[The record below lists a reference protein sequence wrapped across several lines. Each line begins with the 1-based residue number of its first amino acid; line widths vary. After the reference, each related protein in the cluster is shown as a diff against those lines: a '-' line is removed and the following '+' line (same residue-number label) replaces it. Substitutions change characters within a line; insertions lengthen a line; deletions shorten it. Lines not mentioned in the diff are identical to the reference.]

1 MLLNIEGDLC
11 NIKETD
17 YFENA
22 NYSIWWEGLI
32 FIPGILSGR
41 DSIKHFFDLVNN
53 SGLSSATEAL
63 SGFFSCILFVKK
75 KEEYYAFTDNSRSSN
90 IFYNNK
96 CISTSF
102 IDLVKY
108 SLPSKGDLDFSS
120 IIEFIITGQVFNNNT
135 FFDNIKNIRANEIL
149 VIDSKGISS
158 RIKKLENIYEK
169 DMSVDDFLKEMK
181 KIAFSLKNKKIS
193 IDLTGG
199 IDSRLLTLILQNNG
213 LQFET
218 AISGCHGHPDIEI
231 SKEVSKVLG
240 LQHYIT
246 YHQVNSET
254 IFKELKEVF
263 IYYDG
268 LTDIIEKHILY
279 QFFKDRK
286 SRGIEVSI
294 SGGGGELYKDA
305 GWWRVAATTI
315 FKTNWKNIII
325 KNLVYSGL
333 VGWGFDPKL
342 SCFLFS
348 NKFKSICFNYKNNLY
363 SHISNEYC
371 YNSRFKI
378 ADKIFYEYSVRSPRY
393 VRGNKSILYSPLL
406 ERKIVPYGI
415 SMNWKER
422 LLARNYRKII
432 TKLKKPIARI
442 KTTKANTSISSE
454 FGYIISDIIKICNE
468 LGSNNLRKNKIKLNF
483 DNRIFAIAKQI
494 VKNNH
499 YIDCLK
505 NIGLLDH
512 DLKIVDIPNKYIG
525 RIITL
530 GMLVE
535 FIWNK

>member
-1 MLLNIEGDLC
+1 MC
-11 NIKETD
+11 
-17 YFENA
+17 
-22 NYSIWWEGLI
+22 
-32 FIPGILSGR
+32 
-41 DSIKHFFDLVNN
+41 
-53 SGLSSATEAL
+53 
-63 SGFFSCILFVKK
+63 
-75 KEEYYAFTDNSRSSN
+75 
-90 IFYNNK
+90 
-96 CISTSF
+96 
-102 IDLVKY
+102 
-108 SLPSKGDLDFSS
+108 
-120 IIEFIITGQVFNNNT
+120 
-135 FFDNIKNIRANEIL
+135 
-149 VIDSKGISS
+149 
-158 RIKKLENIYEK
+158 
-169 DMSVDDFLKEMK
+169 
-181 KIAFSLKNKKIS
+181 
-193 IDLTGG
+193 
-199 IDSRLLTLILQNNG
+199 
-213 LQFET
+213 
-218 AISGCHGHPDIEI
+218 
-231 SKEVSKVLG
+231 
-240 LQHYIT
+240 
-246 YHQVNSET
+246 
-254 IFKELKEVF
+254 
-263 IYYDG
+263 YDG

-315 FKTNWKNIII
+315 FKTNWKSIII

-371 YNSRFKI
+371 YNSRFKM

-406 ERKIVPYGI
+406 ERKIVSYGI
-415 SMNWKER
+415 SMNWKDR
-422 LLARNYRKII
+422 FLARNYRKII
-432 TKLKKPIARI
+432 TKLNKPIARI

-454 FGYIISDIIKICNE
+454 FRYIISDIIKICNK
-468 LGSNNLRKNKIKLNF
+468 LIYIKIRRNKKMLIF
-483 DNRIFAIAKQI
+483 DDRIYVIAKQI

-512 DLKIVDIPNKYIG
+512 DLKIVDIPNNYIG

-535 FIWNK
+535 FIWTKK

>member
-1 MLLNIEGDLC
+1 MLLKIDG
-11 NIKETD
+11 NIKNTKETN
-17 YFENA
+17 YCENG
-22 NYSIWWEGLI
+22 NYLIWWEGLI

-41 DSIKHFFDLVNN
+41 DSIKYFVDLLNN
-53 SGLSSATEAL
+53 SDLSSVTDAL
-63 SGFFSCILFVKK
+63 SGIFSCILFDKK
-75 KEEYYAFTDNSRSSN
+75 KKEYYAFTDNSRCTN
-90 IFYNNK
+90 IFYNSK

-102 IDLVKY
+102 IELVKY
-108 SLPSKGDLDFSS
+108 SLPTKDDLDFSS
-120 IIEFIITGQVFNNNT
+120 IIEFVITGQIFCSNT
-135 FFDNIKNIRANEIL
+135 FFNNIKNIRADEIL

-169 DMSVDDFLKEMK
+169 DMSINDFLKEMK

-199 IDSRLLTLILQNNG
+199 IDTRLLSLIFQNAG

-218 AISGCHGHPDIEI
+218 AMSGVSGHPDIETP
-231 SKEVSKVLG
+231 KEVSKILG
-240 LQHYIT
+240 LQYYIT

-254 IFKELKEVF
+254 LFKELKDTL
-263 IYYDG
+263 ICYDG
-268 LTDIIEKHILY
+268 LTDVIEKHREY
-279 QFFKDRK
+279 QFFEDRK

-294 SGGGGELYKDA
+294 SGLTGQLYKDQNT
-305 GWWRVAATTI
+305 WRAAAKTI
-315 FKTNWKNIII
+315 FKTNWKKILT
-325 KNLVYSGL
+325 KDLVYSGL

-342 SCFLFS
+342 PCFLFS
-348 NKFKSICFNYKNNLY
+348 NKYKSICLNYKNNLY
-363 SHISNEYC
+363 SHILHEYS
-371 YNSRFKI
+371 YNNRFKMS
-378 ADKIFYEYSVRSPRY
+378 DKILYEYSVRTARI
-393 VRGNKSILYSPLL
+393 RYSPLL

-415 SMNWKER
+415 SMDWKDR

-432 TKLKKPIARI
+432 TKLNKPIARI
-442 KTTKANTSISSE
+442 KTTRANTSISSE
-454 FGYIISDIIKICNE
+454 FGYIISDIIKICNY
-468 LGSNNLRKNKIKLNF
+468 LIFFKIRRNKEMLNF
-483 DNRIFAIAKQI
+483 DDRIYAIAKQI

>member
-1 MLLNIEGDLC
+1 MLLKIDG
-11 NIKETD
+11 NIKNTKETN
-17 YFENA
+17 YWENA
-22 NYSIWWEGLI
+22 NYLIWWEGLI

-41 DSIKHFFDLVNN
+41 DSIKYFVDLLNN
-53 SGLSSATEAL
+53 SDLSSVTDAL
-63 SGFFSCILFVKK
+63 SGFFSCILFDKK
-75 KEEYYAFTDNSRSSN
+75 KKEYYAFTDNSRCSN
-90 IFYNNK
+90 IFYNSK

-102 IDLVKY
+102 IELVKY
-108 SLPSKGDLDFSS
+108 SLPTKDDLDFSS
-120 IIEFIITGQVFNNNT
+120 IIEFIITGQIFCSNT
-135 FFDNIKNIRANEIL
+135 FFNNIKNIKANEIL

-169 DMSVDDFLKEMK
+169 DMFINDFLKEMK

-199 IDSRLLTLILQNNG
+199 IDTRLLSLIFQNAG

-218 AISGCHGHPDIEI
+218 AMSGVSGHPDIEI
-231 SKEVSKVLG
+231 PKEVSKILG

-254 IFKELKEVF
+254 LFKELKGTF
-263 IYYDG
+263 ICYDG
-268 LTDIIEKHILY
+268 LGDIIENHMEY
-279 QFFKDRK
+279 QFFEDRK
-286 SRGIEVSI
+286 SRGIKVSI
-294 SGGGGELYKDA
+294 SGLAGELYKDA
-305 GWWRVAATTI
+305 GWWRVAAKTI
-315 FKTNWKNIII
+315 FKTDWKNILT

-333 VGWGFDPKL
+333 VGWGFDPKPP
-342 SCFLFS
+342 CFLFS
-348 NKFKSICFNYKNNLY
+348 KKYKLICLNYKNNLY
-363 SHISNEYC
+363 SHISHEYS
-371 YNSRFKI
+371 YNNRFKM
-378 ADKIFYEYSVRSPRY
+378 ADKIFYEYSVRTTR
-393 VRGNKSILYSPLL
+393 ICYSPLL

-415 SMNWKER
+415 SMNWKNR

-432 TKLKKPIARI
+432 TKLNKPIARI

-454 FGYIISDIIKICNE
+454 FGYIISDIIKICNK
-468 LGSNNLRKNKIKLNF
+468 LIYIKIRRNKEMLNF
-483 DNRIFAIAKQI
+483 DDRIYAIAKQI